1 MYRSH
6 RGIHFPAFRAE
17 YFTLIHSDLE
27 NYDSA
32 LEKALLFLS
41 MDYGYGLKLRS
52 EQKGWSFVRRLTDLT
67 MIATDEESFSFKTA
81 VLCGQQSQWQDN
93 APQSKD
99 SLSSRKTTDVSAPKE
114 WSRLRKI
121 LHSCCG
127 FSSNYNTDLYWEGSR
142 SQLSVRI
149 QHPADYSAKYCRG

>member
-17 YFTLIHSDLE
+17 SFTLIHSDLE

-81 VLCGQQSQWQDN
+81 FL
-93 APQSKD
+93 
-99 SLSSRKTTDVSAPKE
+99 L
-114 WSRLRKI
+114 
-121 LHSCCG
+121 
-127 FSSNYNTDLYWEGSR
+127 
-142 SQLSVRI
+142 
-149 QHPADYSAKYCRG
+149 

>member
-1 MYRSH
+1 MYGSH

-81 VLCGQQSQWQDN
+81 VL
-93 APQSKD
+93 
-99 SLSSRKTTDVSAPKE
+99 L
-114 WSRLRKI
+114 
-121 LHSCCG
+121 
-127 FSSNYNTDLYWEGSR
+127 
-142 SQLSVRI
+142 
-149 QHPADYSAKYCRG
+149 